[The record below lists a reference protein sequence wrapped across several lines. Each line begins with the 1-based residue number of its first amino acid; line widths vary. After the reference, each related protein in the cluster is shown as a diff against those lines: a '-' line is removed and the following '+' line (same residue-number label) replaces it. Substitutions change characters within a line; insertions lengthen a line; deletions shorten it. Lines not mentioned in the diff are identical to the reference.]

1 MVINE
6 LTRRIASEL
15 TDNAY
20 FEAEQ
25 IVMRA
30 LGIDRVQLIT
40 DGGRKVTASEKEA
53 ADALLFRR
61 KKGEPLAYIL
71 GECEFMSLPF
81 CVGDGVLVPRADT
94 ETLAESV
101 INRARGD
108 EKILDICAGSGC
120 VGISLAHF
128 LKNTEVTLLDISDKA
143 ISACKKNIETNCVH
157 DRVHIKKCDILTEYP
172 CDKFNIIVSNPP
184 YIETAV
190 IDTLAAEVR
199 DFEPRIAL
207 DGGRDGLVF
216 YRRITEIAPRML
228 FGGGILAFEIGFDQG
243 EAVSTLM
250 QKNFINIEIIKDL
263 AGNDRVVIGNI
274 K

>member
-1 MVINE
+1 MVIDE

-15 TDNAY
+15 ADNAY

-30 LGIDRVQLIT
+30 LGINRVQLIT
-40 DGGRKVTASEKEA
+40 DGRRDVTESEKKA
-53 ADALLFRR
+53 ADALLYRR

-81 CVGDGVLVPRADT
+81 YVSDGVLVPRADT
-94 ETLAESV
+94 ETLVETV
-101 INRARGD
+101 MDRARGG

-128 LKNTEVTLLDISDKA
+128 LKNAEVTLLDVSDKA
-143 ISACKKNIETNCVH
+143 LSACEKNIEIN
-157 DRVHIKKCDILTEYP
+157 RVQESARVKKCDILTEYP
-172 CDKFNIIVSNPP
+172 RDKFNIIVSNPP

-190 IDTLAAEVR
+190 IDTLATEVR

-207 DGGRDGLVF
+207 DGGKDGLVF
-216 YRRITEIAPRML
+216 YRRITEIAPQL
-228 FGGGILAFEIGFDQG
+228 LLCGGILAFEIGFDQG
-243 EAVSTLM
+243 AAVSELM
-250 QKNFINIEIIKDL
+250 RKDFTNVEIIKDL